1 MAVALATASE
11 LSTLAD
17 RARVAGSFGIDTEFI
32 GEGRY
37 RTLLCLIQVVVGDAS
52 GTDVIVLDP
61 LDPELDLTPL
71 GSILDDPAI
80 EVVMHAGRQDVAL
93 LRRQLRCEVRSLFDT
108 QVAAGFAGLSAQAGY
123 DTLLREL
130 LDVRLHKSA
139 SYTRWDKRPLTEE
152 QVAYARE
159 DVLHLLE
166 LAAEL
171 QRRLETSGRL
181 EWAREECQ
189 PLEQSSDER
198 DVDTVFTRLPRINS
212 LKPAARA
219 VARELVEWREDVA
232 ARQDRP
238 VSTVLNDTALVE
250 LAKRRP
256 TSFAELESIRG
267 VNPGSLRRRGE
278 ELLAAIERG
287 GNRPPI
293 PAERSQHDAA
303 SPLDAPLIALSEAL
317 VRGRASEA
325 GMAYELIAARADLAQ
340 IVARTRSG
348 HNEADVRTLRGWRRE
363 LVGNELLELLA
374 GHRALAV
381 GADWRLAI
389 TDA

>member
-1 MAVALATASE
+1 
-11 LSTLAD
+11 
-17 RARVAGSFGIDTEFI
+17 
-32 GEGRY
+32 
-37 RTLLCLIQVVVGDAS
+37 
-52 GTDVIVLDP
+52 
-61 LDPELDLTPL
+61 
-71 GSILDDPAI
+71 
-80 EVVMHAGRQDVAL
+80 
-93 LRRQLRCEVRSLFDT
+93 VRSLFDT

-139 SYTRWDKRPLTEE
+139 SYTRWDKRPLTGE
-152 QVAYARE
+152 QIGYARE

-171 QRRLETSGRL
+171 QQRLEASGRL
-181 EWAREECQ
+181 EWAREECR

-198 DVDTVFTRLPRINS
+198 DIDTVFGRLPRINS

-219 VARELVEWREDVA
+219 IARELVEWREDVA

-256 TSFAELESIRG
+256 ASFAELESIRG

-287 GNRPPI
+287 RERPPI

-325 GMAYELIAARADLAQ
+325 GMAYELIAARSDLAQ
-340 IVARTRSG
+340 IVARTRAG
-348 HNEADVRTLRGWRRE
+348 HDEADVRTLRGWRRE
-363 LVGNELLELLA
+363 LVGNELLELLG

-381 GADWRLAI
+381 GGDWRLTI
-389 TDA
+389 TGA

>member
-1 MAVALATASE
+1 
-11 LSTLAD
+11 
-17 RARVAGSFGIDTEFI
+17 
-32 GEGRY
+32 
-37 RTLLCLIQVVVGDAS
+37 
-52 GTDVIVLDP
+52 VLDP
-61 LDPELDLTPL
+61 LDPELDLDPL
-71 GSILDDPAI
+71 GAILENPAI

-93 LRRQLRCEVRSLFDT
+93 LRRQLQTQVLSLFDT

-152 QVAYARE
+152 QIAYARE
-159 DVLHLLE
+159 DVLHLLA

-171 QRRLETSGRL
+171 QHRLAASGRL
-181 EWAREECQ
+181 EWAREECR

-198 DVDTVFTRLPRINS
+198 DLDTIFARLPRINS

-219 VARELVEWREDVA
+219 IARELVEWREDVA

-256 TSFAELESIRG
+256 ASFAELESIRG

-287 GNRPPI
+287 RDRTPI

-325 GMAYELIAARADLAQ
+325 GMAYELIAARSDLAQ

-348 HNEADVRTLRGWRRE
+348 HDEADVRTLRGWRRE

-374 GHRALAV
+374 GHRALTV
-381 GADWRLAI
+381 GADWRLTI